1 VKRAAAT
8 TDWRSAHEWTVPV
21 SVTVPPFTSTRDPA
35 HLPLAVPLERLRGP
49 LEALRGSNIR
59 SISCLRAVIRVH
71 GFKLRLLTP
80 SGLGVLAPATR

>member
-1 VKRAAAT
+1 MDRSRQRDGAALHVDA
-8 TDWRSAHEWTVPV
+8 
-21 SVTVPPFTSTRDPA
+21 DPA